1 MQSFLRTLS
10 GRVLG
15 VLSGFDRLM
24 FRGHLRT
31 LMNPH
36 GMNVYCWTNGVRFTD
51 FKAHAQQRTEELL
64 AAALA
69 GARRLGRPVQ
79 YLASPSDRKEDRAR
93 DLAKRDGITDGLIG
107 VFTAVEPCWSYG
119 VRPNRSTKRLE
130 VRREFRK
137 CLHVYH
143 YYQHPACGLMYARVQ
158 SWFPFTVQVGLN
170 GREWLARSLAA
181 AGVEYRQRDNTF
193 AWVQDF
199 ARAQEMLDAQLR
211 VNWSELLDEVRGLVH
226 PAHPH
231 VLGKYRADYYWS
243 LTQSEWA
250 TDVVFGDRST
260 LAMHYQPWLRFAMAS
275 FASPDVLRFLG
286 KKPTA
291 DGRVNGHYRGEAVSD
306 LGHRVDGMRI
316 KHRVGANSV
325 KMYDK
330 AGGVVLRVETTI
342 NDPSDF
348 KVYRPKASDPDGGRA
363 WQVMRS
369 GVADLHRRAEV
380 SQASN
385 ERYLEAVA
393 AARHDQPLAATTGAL
408 GRRVKEP
415 GGSRRLRGLNLLSA
429 ADAALLAVA
438 GRPEFGVSGL
448 RNRDV
453 AAGLYGSPAADPA
466 ERRRRSARV
475 TRLLRLLRAHGVL
488 HKVPRSHRYR
498 VSESGRVI
506 ITAVLAARNAATDKL
521 VALAV

>member
-1 MQSFLRTLS
+1 
-10 GRVLG
+10 VLG

-31 LMNPH
+31 LMTPH
-36 GMNVYCWTNGVRFTD
+36 GMNLYCWTNGVRYTD
-51 FKAHAQQRTEELL
+51 FKAHAQERTDALL

-69 GARRLGRPVQ
+69 EAKRLGRPVQ
-79 YLASPSDRKEDRAR
+79 YLAHPQERKEDLARA
-93 DLAKRDGITDGLIG
+93 LAKRDGITDGLIG
-107 VFTAVEPCWSYG
+107 VFTAVEPCWSYS
-119 VRPNRSTKRLE
+119 VRPNGGTKRLE

-143 YYQHPACGLMYARVQ
+143 YYQHPRCGLMYARVQ

-170 GREWLARSLAA
+170 GREWLARSLDA
-181 AGVEYRQRDNTF
+181 AGVGYRRRDNTF

-199 ARAQEMLDAQLR
+199 ARAQELLDGQLR

-226 PAHPH
+226 PAHPEL
-231 VLGKYRADYYWS
+231 LGEYRAAYYWS

-250 TDVVFGDRST
+250 TDVVFADRT
-260 LAMHYQPWLRFAMAS
+260 TVAATYGRWLRFAMTS

-291 DGRVNGHYRGEAVSD
+291 DGRVNGHFQGEVVSD
-306 LGHRVDGMRI
+306 LGHRVDGLRI

-342 NDPSDF
+342 NDPGAF
-348 KVYRPKASDPDGGRA
+348 KVYRPKANDPEGGRA
-363 WQVMRS
+363 WQAMRS

-393 AARHDQPLAATTGAL
+393 AAGHAEPLAVVTGPL
-408 GRRVKEP
+408 SRRVKDP
-415 GGSRRLRGLNLLSA
+415 GGSRRLRGLNLLGE
-429 ADAALLAVA
+429 DDVALLAVV

-453 AAGLYGSPAADPA
+453 VAGLYGGPSADA
-466 ERRRRSARV
+466 SAGRRRSARV

-488 HKVPRSHRYR
+488 HKVAKSHRYR
-498 VSESGRVI
+498 VTRSGRVV
-506 ITAVLAARNAATDKL
+506 ITAVLAARNAATEQL
-521 VALAV
+521 VALAA

>member
-1 MQSFLRTLS
+1 MQSFLRNLS

-36 GMNVYCWTNGVRFTD
+36 GMNLYCWTNDVRFTD
-51 FKAHAQQRTEELL
+51 FKAHAQERTEALMAASL
-64 AAALA
+64 AEAK
-69 GARRLGRPVQ
+69 RLGRPVQ
-79 YLASPSDRKEDRAR
+79 YLAGAGARKEELAR
-93 DLAKRDGITDGLIG
+93 DLARRDGITDGLVG
-107 VFTAVEPCWSYG
+107 VFTAVEPCWSFG
-119 VRPNRSTKRLE
+119 VRPNGGTKRLE
-130 VRREFRK
+130 MRREFRK

-143 YYQHPACGLMYARVQ
+143 YYQHRRFGLMYARVQ

-170 GREWLARSLAA
+170 GREWLARSLDA
-181 AGVEYRQRDNTF
+181 AGVSYRRRDNTF
-193 AWVQDF
+193 AWVGDF
-199 ARAQEMLDAQLR
+199 ARAQELLDAQLR
-211 VNWSELLDEVRGLVH
+211 VNWSGLLDEVRRLVH
-226 PAHPH
+226 PAHPEL
-231 VLGKYRADYYWS
+231 LGQYRAEYYWS

-260 LAMHYQPWLRFAMAS
+260 LARHYEPWLRFAMTS

-291 DGRVNGHYRGEAVSD
+291 DGRVNGHFQGEMVSD

-316 KHRVGANSV
+316 KHRVGQNSV

-348 KVYRPKASDPDGGRA
+348 KVYRPKASAADGEWA
-363 WQVMRS
+363 WQAMRS

-380 SQASN
+380 SQAAN
-385 ERYLEAVA
+385 ERYLEGVA
-393 AARHDQPLAATTGAL
+393 AARHDEPLAETTAKL
-408 GRRVKEP
+408 SRRVPEP
-415 GGSRRLRGLNLLSA
+415 GGCRRLRGLNLLSTE
-429 ADAALLAVA
+429 DAALLAVV
-438 GRPEFGVSGL
+438 GRPEFAVAGI

-453 AAGLYGSPAADPA
+453 VAGLYARPAADAA
-466 ERRRRSARV
+466 ERRRRSARA
-475 TRLLRLLRAHGVL
+475 TRLLRLLRAHGLL
-488 HKVPRSHRYR
+488 HKVPKSHRYR
-498 VSESGRVI
+498 VSDAGRI
-506 ITAVLAARNAATDKL
+506 ALTAVLVARNASTEKL
-521 VALAV
+521 LDLAA

>member
-1 MQSFLRTLS
+1 MKSFLQGVS
-10 GRVLG
+10 GQVLG

-31 LMNPH
+31 LMTPQ
-36 GMNVYCWTNGVRFTD
+36 GMNLYCWANDVRYTD
-51 FKAHAQQRTEELL
+51 FKAHAQERTEELL

-69 GARRLGRPVQ
+69 EAKRLGRPVQ
-79 YLASPSDRKEDRAR
+79 YLAHARDRKEDLARA
-93 DLAKRDGITDGLIG
+93 LAKRDGITDGLIG

-119 VRPNRSTKRLE
+119 VRPNRGTKRLE

-143 YYQHPACGLMYARVQ
+143 YYQHPRCGLLYARVQ
-158 SWFPFTVQVGLN
+158 TWFPFTVQVGVN
-170 GREWLARSLAA
+170 GREWLARSLDA
-181 AGVEYRQRDNTF
+181 AGVGYRRRDNTF

-199 ARAQEMLDAQLR
+199 ARAQEMLDGQLR
-211 VNWSELLDEVRGLVH
+211 VNWSELLDEVRGRVH
-226 PAHPH
+226 PAHPGL
-231 VLGKYRADYYWS
+231 LGKYRAEYYWS

-250 TDVVFGDRST
+250 TDVVFADRTT
-260 LAMHYQPWLRFAMAS
+260 LAATYEPWLRFAMMS

-291 DGRVNGHYRGEAVSD
+291 DGRVNGHFQGEVVSD
-306 LGHRVDGMRI
+306 LGHRVDGLRI
-316 KHRVGANSV
+316 KHRAGANSV

-330 AGGVVLRVETTI
+330 ASGVVLRVETTI
-342 NDPSDF
+342 NDPGAF
-348 KVYRPKASDPDGGRA
+348 KVYRPKANDPDGGLA
-363 WQVMRS
+363 WQAMRS

-393 AARHDQPLAATTGAL
+393 AAAHPEPLAAVTGRL
-408 GRRVKEP
+408 SRRVKEP
-415 GGSRRLRGLNLLSA
+415 GGSRRVRGLNLLSA
-429 ADAALLAVA
+429 EDAALLAAV
-438 GRPEFGVSGL
+438 GRPEFVVSGL

-453 AAGLYGSPAADPA
+453 VGGLYAQPAAGAK
-466 ERRRRSARV
+466 ERRRRAARV

-488 HKVPRSHRYR
+488 HKVAKSHRYR
-498 VSESGRVI
+498 VSESGRVV
-506 ITAVLAARNAATDKL
+506 ITAVLAARNAATEKL
-521 VALAV
+521 VALAA